1 MNVFMTYSMNDV
13 LFFSFRSPDK
23 LDEILAA
30 AQQTISTSDSQGHRG
45 HGGKKERNKGF
56 TANEVTSPFHY
67 LCTD

>member
-1 MNVFMTYSMNDV
+1 MIYCMFV
-13 LFFSFRSPDK
+13 FSFHSPDK

-56 TANEVTSPFHY
+56 NANEVTSLFHY
-67 LCTD
+67 LCSD